1 MGAVSYL
8 LTSYNKA
15 AFLPCVLESIRREH
29 ADTGG
34 EIIIIDD
41 GSTDGSSE
49 ICRNFADSH
58 PATILIEQSNRG
70 VYAALNR
77 IIPIARAPWIRLC
90 DSDDP
95 LIRASTRYLIK
106 MASFNEATIAYG
118 GAIDY
123 GPDALP
129 FDALELTP
137 PFNRTSFVHSD
148 AILHLIQAMDFTT
161 SRAIYRAGTAKAA
174 LPLPE
179 NLVSC
184 QDFALAL
191 RMTARGRLVRLRDP
205 VCFYMSGAPNQ
216 LSASLA
222 LTRHQTIRILQS
234 SGTLLSPHHRRA
246 AITAFYKWRRRELRK
261 QVNGM
266 AFQLRKNFLK
276 AGSIAAKL
284 GFCDWNRA
292 LDRFAAPYEKEL
304 GGIVKRRITP
314 Y

>member
-1 MGAVSYL
+1 MVAVSYL

-15 AFLPCVLESIRREH
+15 AFLPCVLESIRREQ

-49 ICRNFADSH
+49 ICRSFADSR
-58 PATILIEQSNRG
+58 PATILIEQNNRG
-70 VYAALNR
+70 VYAALNQV
-77 IIPIARAPWIRLC
+77 IPIAHAPWIRLC

-95 LIRASTRYLIK
+95 LIPGSTRYLIK
-106 MASFNEATIAYG
+106 MASFNQATIAYG

-123 GPDALP
+123 GPDPLP
-129 FDALELTP
+129 FDGLDVAP
-137 PFNRTSFVHSD
+137 PFNRTSFIHAD

-161 SRAIYRAGTAKAA
+161 SRAIYKAGAAKAA

-179 NLVSC
+179 NFISC

-191 RMTARGRLVRLRDP
+191 RMTAGRRLVRLRDP

-222 LTRHQTIRILQS
+222 LTRHQTIRILQAS
-234 SGTLLSPHHRRA
+234 ATLLSPHHRRA
-246 AITAFYKWRRRELRK
+246 AITAFYKWRRRDLCK
-261 QVNGM
+261 QLGGI
-266 AFQLRKNFLK
+266 AFQIKKNPLK
-276 AGSIAAKL
+276 ARSLAVKL

-304 GGIVKRRITP
+304 GGIVKRRTKP